1 MSEMIFYF
9 ILSTPLSSISDFLGA
24 EGAEGEKDKGKYI
37 EFHFKYR
44 VSPNLLMYIKAE
56 T

>member
-1 MSEMIFYF
+1 MIFYF
-9 ILSTPLSSISDFLGA
+9 ILSTPLSSTSDFWRA
-24 EGAEGEKDKGKYI
+24 EGTEEKDKGKYI

-44 VSPNLLMYIKAE
+44 VSPNLLMYIKTE